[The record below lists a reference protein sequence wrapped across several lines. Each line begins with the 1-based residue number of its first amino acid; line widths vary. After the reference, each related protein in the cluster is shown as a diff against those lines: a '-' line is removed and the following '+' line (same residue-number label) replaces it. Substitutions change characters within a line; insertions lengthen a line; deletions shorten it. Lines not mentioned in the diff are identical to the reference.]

1 MLRRILAILMLLSLI
16 SISVNVTYAAA
27 EYLSI
32 ADYGAKGNGITDDT
46 DAIQK
51 AFDDGKEKGLP
62 VYIPAGVYNYS
73 KCLNIDS
80 ITVFGDGPEES
91 VLRAIRYDY
100 ESIFLTGTSPKVYS
114 LQVNG
119 KGGESNMRNIDKC
132 GCGFFVNQADGF
144 EIANCY
150 INNPSGIGIQ
160 AEFASGGK
168 ILYNKIYSTGADGM
182 LICESSS
189 GIEIAYNHTYR
200 CGDDAIAVTSYG
212 NKLCSDIEIH
222 DNRCEENL
230 YSRNIAVNGT
240 DSVTVYRNYVSEGIA
255 GISVT
260 STTQWNSS
268 QNNNVKVYNNIIK
281 NSNAYATNL
290 YGAIHLRNDRGGT
303 DTDIEIYDNLIYDY
317 HRYGISLT
325 GNSTIEANI
334 YNNRFYAD
342 SGMGLLKN
350 EGTVAG
356 VTSTNNTLS
365 SAANYPGDLFFSNA
379 GLYDGYVKGLN
390 LPMVGNSKVYK
401 LGSLHVKDFE
411 KNKLGPWGFYATAG
425 YYPVKPITK
434 GSGYY
439 TGSEYLKASGIK
451 YDAYKYGVVTDEN
464 YYIPLEPTWIA
475 NYENENPESNNYVV
489 QGIYFSTDGFALP
502 YGNKPQIIIPEKKDN
517 GGYVKFWCDA
527 PEITNKSVAGD
538 VAISFTAP
546 DDGYYDIYNCFENR
560 GTGPTSSGKCMHR
573 ITVLQNGE
581 ITENAQNTTDTLFGE
596 FSGGAMS
603 EPLEFTKSVQL
614 KRGDMVFIR
623 VSAYN
628 DGYNDKVFG
637 RVIITQ
643 KDELGEPVRVYDLS
657 DVGMSDT
664 ADFKFY
670 YAEPEETDTQS
681 YRRLHPTS
689 DGALAAHT
697 GRTPYTVGT
706 PDDQYLSPAIRWD
719 GKENELV
726 TIKNGEQ
733 DSIISWTAPENGRYK
748 VTLGA
753 ERLNYERAYGG
764 DIRVSIVKNGSNI
777 DDTNWFTLS
786 IDDITQQTDGYET
799 WLNKGDTIYF
809 RAHSDV
815 DNAKLRLQSSI
826 TIENTSNLL
835 TARYFIGDTELT
847 DVSQFIKDSA
857 VTAKIDVKNTTKL
870 PINAYAIIGVYDA
883 TGSLITYAASNK
895 FTVLANRTKETT
907 VDFTVPEHTGDITV
921 KAFLWNDL
929 ETMQPVTGAEVLSK

>member
-1 MLRRILAILMLLSLI
+1 MLKQILAILISLSVI
-16 SISVNVTYAAA
+16 GMSANIAYAEA

-32 ADYGAKGNGITDDT
+32 ADYGAVGNGIADSTA
-46 DAIQK
+46 AIQK
-51 AFDDGKEKGLP
+51 AFDAGKEKNLP

-91 VLRAIRYDY
+91 VLRAVRYDY
-100 ESIFLTGTSPKVYS
+100 ETIFLTGTSPKVYS

-160 AEFASGGK
+160 TEFATGGK
-168 ILYNKIYSTGADGM
+168 ILYNKVNSAGADGM

-189 GIEIAYNHTYR
+189 DIEIAYNHTYM

-212 NKLCSDIEIH
+212 SKVCSDISIH
-222 DNRCEENL
+222 DNRCAENR
-230 YSRNIAVNGT
+230 YSRNIAVNGA
-240 DSVTVYRNYVSEGIA
+240 DGVNVYRNYVSEGIA

-281 NSNAYATNL
+281 NTNAYASNAY
-290 YGAIHLRNDRGGT
+290 GAVHLRNDRGGV
-303 DTDIEIYDNLIYDY
+303 DTNIEIYDNLIYNY

-325 GNSTIEANI
+325 GDSAINANV

-342 SGMGLLKN
+342 GGMGLFKN
-350 EGTVAG
+350 EGSVTG
-356 VTSTNNTLS
+356 VVNTNNTK
-365 SAANYPGDLFFSNA
+365 SAAKEYPGDLFFSNA

-390 LPMVGNSKVYK
+390 LPTVGNSKVYR
-401 LGSLHVKDFE
+401 LGNLHVKDFE
-411 KNKLGPWGFYATAG
+411 KNRIGPWGFYATAG

-439 TGSEYLKASGIK
+439 TGSEYLKGSGIK
-451 YDAYKYGVVTDEN
+451 VDAYKYGVVTDEN

-475 NYENENPESNNYVV
+475 NYENNNPESNNYVV
-489 QGIYFSTDGFALP
+489 QGIYFSSDGFGIP
-502 YGNKPQIIIPEKKDN
+502 YGNKPQIMIPEKKDN
-517 GGYVKFWCDA
+517 GGFVKFWCEA
-527 PEITNKSVAGD
+527 PENTNKSVAGD
-538 VAISFTAP
+538 VAVSFTAP

-560 GTGPTSSGKCMHR
+560 GAGVANGGKCMHR

-581 ITENAQNTTDTLFGE
+581 ITETAQNTTDTLFGE
-596 FSGGAMS
+596 VVNGIKG
-603 EPLEFTKSVQL
+603 EPVEFTKSVKL
-614 KRGDMVFIR
+614 KRGDMIFIR

-637 RVIITQ
+637 KVRITQ
-643 KDELGEPVRVYDLS
+643 KDELGDLVEVYDLS

-664 ADFKFY
+664 GDFKFY
-670 YAEPEETDTQS
+670 YAEPDETDTKS
-681 YRRLHPTS
+681 YRRLYPTS

-706 PDDQYLSPAIRWD
+706 PEDQYLSPAIRWD
-719 GKENELV
+719 GKENALV

-753 ERLNYERAYGG
+753 QRLDYDRAYGG
-764 DIRVSIVKNGSNI
+764 DILVSIVKNGLTVN
-777 DDTNWFTLS
+777 DTNWFTLS
-786 IDDITQQTDGYET
+786 IDDTMQKTDNREE

-809 RAHSDV
+809 RAHSDA
-815 DNAKLRLQSSI
+815 DNTKLRVQSSI

-835 TARYFIGDTELT
+835 TARYFIDDVQLT
-847 DVSQFIKDSA
+847 DVSQFDSKSV

-883 TGSLITYAASNK
+883 TGELIACEASEK
-895 FTVLANRTKETT
+895 LTVFANRTKAAT
-907 VDFTVPEHTGDITV
+907 VNFTVPEHTGDITV

-929 ETMQPVTGAEVLSK
+929 STMMPVTSADVLSK